1 MILRGAIAGMSFEA
15 AAPCR
20 PWPLLPVAASPDFS
34 FALALTLLKFRER
47 LAEDD
52 GIASRVSS
60 CEGTAFGCGELLD
73 DAALEETGDGEA
85 LAPLIDLRLCLALD
99 SHPDARLDLLG
110 AAGVAV
116 ITPSSEGV
124 SGAPRPT
131 ARGCRNAAIE
141 LCFGE
146 SSTRDRQRSS
156 DLSRRE

>member
-1 MILRGAIAGMSFEA
+1 MILRGAIAGMSFET

-34 FALALTLLKFRER
+34 LALALTLLGFRER

-73 DAALEETGDGEA
+73 DAAALGRVGDGEA
-85 LAPLIDLRLCLALD
+85 LAPLIDLRLCFALD
-99 SHPDARLDLLG
+99 SHPDARLDLCG
-110 AAGVAV
+110 AGVAV
-116 ITPSSEGV
+116 ITPSVDEEV

-131 ARGCRNAAIE
+131 ARGRCGAAVE
-141 LCFGE
+141 LCFE
-146 SSTRDRQRSS
+146 EASTSINSDRKKQA
-156 DLSRRE
+156 